1 MRSLEVGMPSLS
13 QAHYR
18 GSYAR
23 RAKAV
28 RDAANANPATRCRRC
43 GRTLEQH
50 PPHRNGTP
58 ATWDAGHIHDGQI
71 DGPLAPEASTCNR
84 TAGATL
90 GNQRRQAR
98 KMRTTRDW

>member
-1 MRSLEVGMPSLS
+1 MPGRSRD
-13 QAHYR
+13 HYR
-18 GSYAR
+18 GDYAR
-23 RAKAV
+23 RAANV
-28 RDAANANPATRCRRC
+28 RRAAYLDPNTRCRRC
-43 GRTLEQH
+43 GRTLNQH